1 MPTPTNSISTKE
13 LSGLEDI
20 LGIEQTLASK
30 YITYAGMCNDPAL
43 SKKFTAVA
51 NKHQRHFNT
60 LVGYLNG

>member
-1 MPTPTNSISTKE
+1 MPNTPTSISTKE

-20 LGIEQTLASK
+20 LGIEETLASK
-30 YITYAGMCNDPAL
+30 YKTYSGMCNDPIL

-51 NKHQRHFNT
+51 NRHQKHFNT